1 MKYQQKL
8 KCNNCKLR
16 IKSSRISEPI
26 CECQDCGNKIQKE
39 IGTPLIGTAISKI
52 GDNEYKLQNGDI
64 TEIHAGWDKVQ
75 EELNQREQ
83 KCLEIKKKSQE
94 QSA

>member
-1 MKYQQKL
+1 M
-8 KCNNCKLR
+8 
-16 IKSSRISEPI
+16 
-26 CECQDCGNKIQKE
+26 
-39 IGTPLIGTAISKI
+39 IGTAISKI